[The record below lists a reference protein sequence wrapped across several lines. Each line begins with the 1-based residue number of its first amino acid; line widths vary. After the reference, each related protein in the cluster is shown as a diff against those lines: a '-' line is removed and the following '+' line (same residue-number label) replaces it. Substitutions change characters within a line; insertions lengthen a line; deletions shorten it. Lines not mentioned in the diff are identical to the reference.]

1 MPIIEKHDTV
11 FFKNRREQLI
21 QLVKEQY
28 AGAQKGIILLFG
40 AFETHS
46 VFKQERSFYY
56 LTGIEEPASALM
68 IDLEK
73 NCTTLFV
80 PNYAQERAKWASSA
94 VFADQKEKFGFDEI
108 EYLGQECKG
117 YQCHPFFTKDQYHNL
132 LVILNDY
139 VQNKRPIYTLNPQTA
154 SGYVEQRFILQRIA
168 QLISGLNEQLIDIS
182 PLVARMRRAK
192 SRQEIEYIYKAIDVT
207 IDAHDAVAR
216 AIGPD
221 KKEYEIQALLEYM
234 FTVRGCSIAFPSI
247 VASGKNGTV
256 LHYNKNNA
264 TMQPGELVVVDIG
277 AEYNYYCADLT
288 RTFPVSGT
296 FSKRQ
301 RELYLIVLETQ
312 EYIAQLAQPGM
323 WIANKDNPEKSLIHC
338 AQKFL
343 QKHGY
348 DNYFV
353 HGIGHFLGLDVHDVG
368 DYTQPLQP
376 NDVITIEPGIYI
388 PEENIG
394 IRIEDNYWIVEGEAI
409 CLSEDLPKSPDDVE
423 LAMAHATGNESAS
436 EESEE
441 QEN

>member
-1 MPIIEKHDTV
+1 MPIVEKHDTV
-11 FFKNRREQLI
+11 FFKNRREQLVDLI
-21 QLVKEQY
+21 KKQY
-28 AGAQKGIILLFG
+28 PDANNGIVLLFG
-40 AFETHS
+40 SFESHA
-46 VFKQERSFYY
+46 VFKQERSFFY
-56 LTGIEEPASALM
+56 LTGIEEPATALM
-68 IDLEK
+68 IDLENK
-73 NCTTLFV
+73 KTTLFV

-94 VFADQKEKFGFDEI
+94 IFAEQKERFGFDELM
-108 EYLGQECKG
+108 YLGQECKG
-117 YQCHPFFTKDQYHNL
+117 YQCHPFFTKEQYHNL
-132 LVILNDY
+132 LVIIDEC
-139 VQNKRPIYTLNPQTA
+139 VKNKKPIYTLNPQTV

-168 QLISGLNEQLIDIS
+168 QLISGFNSQLIDIS
-182 PLVARMRRAK
+182 PLVARLRRTK

-216 AIGPD
+216 AISAD

-256 LHYNKNNA
+256 LHYHQNNA
-264 TMQPGELVVVDIG
+264 TLQNGELVVVDIG

-301 RELYLIVLETQ
+301 RELYMIVLETQ
-312 EYIAQLAQPGM
+312 EHIAQLAQPGM
-323 WIANKDNPEKSLIHC
+323 WISNKEYPEKSLIHL
-338 AQKFL
+338 AHKFL
-343 QKHGY
+343 DKYGY
-348 DNYFV
+348 GNYFV

-368 DYTQPLQP
+368 DYSQPLQP

-388 PEENIG
+388 PEEKIG

-409 CLSEDLPKSPDDVE
+409 CLSEDLPKVPDDIE
-423 LAMAHATGNESAS
+423 LAMANTSNEEINN
-436 EESEE
+436 EEIQE